1 MGEPRLMHNE
11 IQNCGVLRDS
21 VAAQKFLKRTRW
33 WTNTVL
39 TELFGPLHIKLV
51 IDLKIYIDVLDNF
64 RQYQL
69 SST

>member
-11 IQNCGVLRDS
+11 IQNCGVLSDS
-21 VAAQKFLKRTRW
+21 VAAQKFLKWTRS
-33 WTNTVL
+33 L
-39 TELFGPLHIKLV
+39 DILFGPLHIKLV

-69 SST
+69 SFT